1 MQAIAAWL
9 VSRPQNAVLGLAV
22 TLLLPAPQLTSGVIM
37 VLLVLGQGTKLAVI
51 EACIAASVLLTV
63 SLLFGVSI
71 ASIVM
76 LMVGTWLPVFLLAT
90 LLSGSRSLTLT
101 VQVSVIVA
109 AVAMLGFYVV
119 VVDPVAFWQ
128 PYMTMMAEL
137 VAKNN
142 LQLNLELLTAEIMT
156 VSAVLAFWLL
166 YTVGLLL
173 GYALYRRL
181 PPETRDFGWFRNLNL
196 GRVIAFTMALTSLF
210 AFVVD
215 VTWLQNLAFVLFVVF
230 WMQGLAIVH
239 WMHAERQLPLAALI
253 AVYALL
259 PFLQVLLMTALAV
272 FGYMDA
278 WFDFRRRLKRA

>member
-22 TLLLPAPQLTSGVIM
+22 TLLLPAPQLTSGVIL
-37 VLLVLGQGTKLAVI
+37 VLLVLGQGTKLAVT

-76 LMVGTWLPVFLLAT
+76 LMAGTWLPVFLLSV
-90 LLSGSRSLTLT
+90 LLSGTRSLTLT

-137 VAKNN
+137 VEKNN
-142 LQLNLELLTAEIMT
+142 LQLNLELLTAEVMT
-156 VSAVLAFWLL
+156 VSAVLAFWML

-181 PPETRDFGWFRNLNL
+181 PPETSDFGWFRNLNL
-196 GRVIAFTMALTSLF
+196 GRVIALTMALTSLL
-210 AFVVD
+210 AFIVD
-215 VTWLQNLAFVLFVVF
+215 VAWLQNLAFVLFVVF
-230 WMQGLAIVH
+230 WIQGLAIVH
-239 WMHAERQLPLAALI
+239 WLHAERQLPLAVLI

-278 WFDFRRRLKRA
+278 WFDFRRRLKKA

>member
-1 MQAIAAWL
+1 VQAIAAWL

>member
-9 VSRPQNAVLGLAV
+9 VSRPQNAVLGLAI

-37 VLLVLGQGTKLAVI
+37 VLLVLAQGTKLALI
-51 EACIAASVLLTV
+51 EVCIAASVLLTV

-71 ASIVM
+71 SSIVA
-76 LMVGTWLPVFLLAT
+76 LMVGTWLPVFLFAA

-109 AVAMLGFYVV
+109 ALAMLGFYVV

-137 VAKNN
+137 VEKNN
-142 LQLNLELLTAEIMT
+142 LQLNLELLTAEVMT
-156 VSAVLAFWLL
+156 VSAVLAFWML

-173 GYALYRRL
+173 GYALYKRL

-196 GRVIAFTMALTSLF
+196 GRVIAFTMALTSLL

-215 VTWLQNLAFVLFVVF
+215 VAWLQNLAFVLFVVF
-230 WMQGLAIVH
+230 WIQGLAIVH
-239 WMHAERQLPLAALI
+239 WMHAERQLPLAALV

>member
-71 ASIVM
+71 SSIVALM
-76 LMVGTWLPVFLLAT
+76 LGTWLPVFLLAA

-109 AVAMLGFYVV
+109 ALAMLGFYVV

-128 PYMTMMAEL
+128 PYMTLMAEL
-137 VAKNN
+137 VEKNN
-142 LQLNLELLTAEIMT
+142 LQLNLELLTAEVMT
-156 VSAVLAFWLL
+156 LSAVLAFWML

-173 GYALYRRL
+173 GYALYKRL
-181 PPETRDFGWFRNLNL
+181 PRETRDFGWFRNLNL
-196 GRVIAFTMALTSLF
+196 GRVIAFTMAATSLL
-210 AFVVD
+210 AFIVD
-215 VTWLQNLAFVLFVVF
+215 VAWLQNLAFVLFVVF
-230 WMQGLAIVH
+230 WIQGLAIVH
-239 WMHAERQLPLAALI
+239 WMHAERQLPLAALV